1 MTDLT
6 KIDGTYT
13 KLLVQQHTKIDALYA
28 DDSVSTGAFRAAI
41 KTVIEAANN
50 TKAYRQFVNRLDKS
64 TSKAAMLFQIYNA
77 IQSACGN
84 AVC

>member
-6 KIDGTYT
+6 KINGTYT
-13 KLLVQQHTKIDALYA
+13 KLLSEQHTKIDTLYA

-41 KTVIEAANN
+41 KTVIEAANKTN
-50 TKAYRQFVNRLDKS
+50 AYRQFVNRLDRS